1 MGRAFEGKKV
11 LVTAGGQGIGR
22 ATAQSF
28 LEAGAR
34 VAVCDIDQDVLSTM
48 PDQYPEIEAIYCD
61 VADEEQVDRLFGQ
74 IQERLGGLDILVN
87 NAGTS
92 GPTALLAEIAP
103 EDWRRTLAVNLD
115 ASYLCSRR
123 AIPMLLAA
131 GRGGSIINLSST
143 AGLYGYPRRSP
154 YAAAKWAIIGLTKS
168 LAAELG
174 PEGIR
179 VNAICPGAVEGDRIA
194 RVIAAEAVARNLSEA
209 EVRDGYTVRTSLRTF
224 IDPQD
229 IANTILFLCSDAAAR
244 ITGQAIPVD
253 GHVESL

>member
-1 MGRAFEGKKV
+1 MDRAFEGKKV

-22 ATAQSF
+22 ATAQAF

-34 VAVCDIDQDVLSTM
+34 VAICDIDQDVLSTM
-48 PDQYPEIEAIYCD
+48 PEEHPELEAIYCD
-61 VADEEQVDRLFGQ
+61 VAEEEQVDRLFGQ
-74 IQERLGGLDILVN
+74 VQERFGGLDILVN
-87 NAGTS
+87 NAGIS
-92 GPTALLAEIAP
+92 GPTALLADIAP
-103 EDWRRTLAVNLD
+103 QDWRRTLGVNLD
-115 ASYLCSRR
+115 ATYLCARR

-131 GRGGSIINLSST
+131 GRGGSIVNLSST